1 MLENTRSFHLISDF
15 AKIEPLLQSDTLRT
29 TVKPLASISFRNLP
43 NLSDGA
49 PICKCETSTSKST
62 FRFNGLRILAFG
74 TLFVK
79 L

>member
-1 MLENTRSFHLISDF
+1 MLENTRSFHFIPDF
-15 AKIEPLLQSDTLRT
+15 AKIEPLLQSDAMRT
-29 TVKPLASISFRNLP
+29 TVKPLASISI
-43 NLSDGA
+43 SDGA
-49 PICKCETSTSKST
+49 PICKSETSTSKST